1 MEVLH
6 YLRQGNRA
14 IVTRSH
20 ALVAWVVFALAC
32 GGEHARDWGR
42 EDTAAMIADSVA
54 ALDTAPAPLGGMP
67 DEPDEL
73 TTSPDEIVLAAD
85 SAAGDHVFHRRGQCF
100 TCHGAAGEGM
110 DRLGPSLRRSVWLHS
125 DGSIAGIQRTIA
137 MGVASPQI
145 APIAM
150 PGFSR
155 QLSSEELRQVA
166 AYVYTLG
173 RGGTVLE
180 EGLDEDP

>member
-1 MEVLH
+1 MV
-6 YLRQGNRA
+6 
-14 IVTRSH
+14 
-20 ALVAWVVFALAC
+20 AC

-42 EDTAAMIADSVA
+42 GDTAAMIPDTHA
-54 ALDTAPAPLGGMP
+54 ALDTAPNGWDGLADDPDGLAEAPG
-67 DEPDEL
+67 
-73 TTSPDEIVLAAD
+73 EIVLAAD
-85 SAAGDHVFHRRGQCF
+85 SAGGDLIFHRRGQCF

-110 DRLGPSLRRSVWLHS
+110 EGLGPSLRRSGWLHS
-125 DGSIAGIQRTIA
+125 DGSLAGIQRTIA
-137 MGVASPQI
+137 GGVASPRV

-150 PGFSR
+150 PGFAQ

-180 EGLDEDP
+180 EGVNDDP